1 MRRKELSVLW
11 MNGYMEVR
19 TLHIQAHHEVL
30 RPDDGLEHEK
40 ILVCCL
46 TLDRGLVEAAEGMND
61 ALLALA
67 WRRVN
72 S

>member
-11 MNGYMEVR
+11 MIGCMEVH
-19 TLHIQAHHEVL
+19 TLHIQTQYEVL
-30 RPDDGLEHEK
+30 RPDDGLEHAK
-40 ILVCCL
+40 ILVGCL

-67 WRRVN
+67 WRSVN

>member
-1 MRRKELSVLW
+1 

-19 TLHIQAHHEVL
+19 TLYIQTQHEVL
-30 RPDDGLEHEK
+30 RSDDGLEHVK
-40 ILVCCL
+40 ILVSCL
-46 TLDRGLVEAAEGMND
+46 ALDRGLVETAKGMND
-61 ALLALA
+61 ALIALV

>member
-11 MNGYMEVR
+11 MNGYMEVH

-30 RPDDGLEHEK
+30 RSDDGLEHVK
-40 ILVCCL
+40 ILVGCL
-46 TLDRGLVEAAEGMND
+46 SLDHGLVEDAEDMND
-61 ALLALA
+61 ALLALP
-67 WRRVN
+67 WRSVN